1 MSTENEITVAQKAAM
16 FDLLK
21 LLKAD
26 PDKTYT
32 YEELEKLIWAYIEGK
47 EK

>member
-1 MSTENEITVAQKAAM
+1 MASEKEILMFQKAAM